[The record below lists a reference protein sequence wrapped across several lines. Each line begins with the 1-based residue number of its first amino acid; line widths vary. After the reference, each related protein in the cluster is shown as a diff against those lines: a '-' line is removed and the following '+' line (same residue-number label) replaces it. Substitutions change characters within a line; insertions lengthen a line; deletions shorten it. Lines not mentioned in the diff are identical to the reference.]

1 MMLLKNKKYFF
12 AFILVLLACIYFYQY
27 QKSTNK
33 PIDNEILVHYYKQ
46 GTIALKNN
54 KNKEALEF
62 FDKILKLVPKSNF
75 KDLYLKKGFALD
87 NLGKY
92 KEAID
97 NYNIA
102 IKLDNKYALAYLN
115 KGVSLGKQNKNLEAI
130 ENFDKVIEL
139 NPNSSE
145 AYNNKGAALGNLN
158 KYQEA
163 VDNYNKAIELN
174 PKYFEPHKNK
184 FCPLYNL
191 KLYEEAVETCD
202 KAIELEPNRHDIQ
215 EVIDNRVKALN
226 KLGEIRDN

>member
-1 MMLLKNKKYFF
+1 MAFLIFLIIVGIFYLYNNAGTKKQLNVDL
-12 AFILVLLACIYFYQY
+12 IIQ
-27 QKSTNK
+27 
-33 PIDNEILVHYYKQ
+33 YYKQ
-46 GTIALKNN
+46 GTLSLKNN

-62 FDKILKLVPKSNF
+62 FDKILELVPKSNF

-87 NLGKY
+87 NLGQY

-102 IKLDNKYALAYLN
+102 IKLDNKYASAYLN
-115 KGVSLGKQNKNLEAI
+115 KGVSLLKQNKNLEAI

-139 NPNSSE
+139 NPNSSN

-163 VDNYNKAIELN
+163 INNYNKAIELD
-174 PKYFEPHKNK
+174 PKYFEPYKNK

-191 KLYEEAVETCD
+191 KRYEEAVETCD
-202 KAIELEPNRHDIQ
+202 KAIKLEPNRHDIQ
-215 EVIDNRVKALN
+215 EVINNRIKALN
-226 KLGEIRDN
+226 KLEEIIRNN